1 MQTTQTNA
9 EANTAQDVRI
19 KELLEIISAL
29 RSSLEECFE
38 YVQAEEFNNPSNKTA
53 NIIGRADDAISQ
65 ADEVTKWKTH
75 IQKHTTHSRKTAR
88 L

>member
-9 EANTAQDVRI
+9 EAMTAKDHRI
-19 KELLEIISAL
+19 QVLLETISAL

-53 NIIGRADDAISQ
+53 NIIGRIDEAIWQ
-65 ADEVTKWKTH
+65 ADEATK
-75 IQKHTTHSRKTAR
+75 
-88 L
+88 

>member
-9 EANTAQDVRI
+9 EAMTAKDHRI
-19 KELLEIISAL
+19 QVLLETISVI

-53 NIIGRADDAISQ
+53 NIIGRVDEAIFQ
-65 ADEVTKWKTH
+65 ADEATK
-75 IQKHTTHSRKTAR
+75 
-88 L
+88 